1 MPATYTT
8 TLIYETGCVKV
19 RAFPGFGTGVIL
31 IMELRMSESVSKS
44 AKRPSSR
51 PVARSVS
58 SVSTAK
64 NRKLG
69 AKTATPPKPLAK
81 RSGAEKA
88 PVRKATNNK
97 PAAASNAKSA
107 KKSSRA
113 ASTPKPKS
121 AARPKAVSSTPRPAS
136 KSKTATKPATK
147 TAVKTPARPAAKA
160 AAKPTKH
167 AAPSPHSAAA
177 KKQPARPTTGK
188 PAARPSAPPPPR
200 QPTLDE
206 AAALRAFERAHKE
219 FVRGRFSEARLL
231 FRALIEQHSG
241 VAEVTARSRTYL
253 AIAEAR
259 MRSESAM
266 PRNAEELY
274 DRGVIELNR
283 GDFVAA
289 QEMFER
295 ALKRDAAAAHIH
307 YGLAATRA
315 RLGALESA
323 LQSLGRA
330 LELQPNLRVR
340 AQHDPDLIPLR
351 NEPEY
356 ERLIFASRL

>member
-1 MPATYTT
+1 
-8 TLIYETGCVKV
+8 
-19 RAFPGFGTGVIL
+19 
-31 IMELRMSESVSKS
+31 MSESVSKS
-44 AKRPSSR
+44 TKRPSSR
-51 PVARSVS
+51 PVTRSGSTAS
-58 SVSTAK
+58 SAK

-69 AKTATPPKPLAK
+69 AKTTARPKPLAK

-88 PVRKATNNK
+88 PVRKATK
-97 PAAASNAKSA
+97 DETAVASTTKST

-113 ASTPKPKS
+113 ASTAKPKA
-121 AARPKAVSSTPRPAS
+121 AARPKAASAKPRPAAAAKS
-136 KSKTATKPATK
+136 KAVSKTATKSP
-147 TAVKTPARPAAKA
+147 VKTPVRPAAKA
-160 AAKPTKH
+160 VAAKPTKNAAPAPH
-167 AAPSPHSAAA
+167 AATAA
-177 KKQPARPTTGK
+177 KKQPARTTATGK
-188 PAARPSAPPPPR
+188 PAARPPAPPPPR

-219 FVRGRFSEARLL
+219 FVRGRFSEARQL

-340 AQHDPDLIPLR
+340 AQHDPDLVPLR

-356 ERLIFASRL
+356 EQLIFASRS

>member
-1 MPATYTT
+1 VRPA
-8 TLIYETGCVKV
+8 LKDAGAKQ
-19 RAFPGFGTGVIL
+19 
-31 IMELRMSESVSKS
+31 
-44 AKRPSSR
+44 AKRNAPA
-51 PVARSVS
+51 PQA
-58 SVSTAK
+58 
-64 NRKLG
+64 
-69 AKTATPPKPLAK
+69 AT
-81 RSGAEKA
+81 
-88 PVRKATNNK
+88 
-97 PAAASNAKSA
+97 
-107 KKSSRA
+107 
-113 ASTPKPKS
+113 
-121 AARPKAVSSTPRPAS
+121 
-136 KSKTATKPATK
+136 
-147 TAVKTPARPAAKA
+147 
-160 AAKPTKH
+160 
-167 AAPSPHSAAA
+167 AA
-177 KKQPARPTTGK
+177 KKQPARTTTGK
-188 PAARPSAPPPPR
+188 PAARPPAPPPR

-231 FRALIEQHSG
+231 FRALIEQHAG

-315 RLGALESA
+315 RLGALDSA

-340 AQHDPDLIPLR
+340 AQHDPDLVPLR

-356 ERLIFASRL
+356 ERLIFASRP

>member
-1 MPATYTT
+1 
-8 TLIYETGCVKV
+8 V
-19 RAFPGFGTGVIL
+19 
-31 IMELRMSESVSKS
+31 S
-44 AKRPSSR
+44 AKPH
-51 PVARSVS
+51 
-58 SVSTAK
+58 
-64 NRKLG
+64 
-69 AKTATPPKPLAK
+69 
-81 RSGAEKA
+81 
-88 PVRKATNNK
+88 
-97 PAAASNAKSA
+97 PAAA
-107 KKSSRA
+107 
-113 ASTPKPKS
+113 
-121 AARPKAVSSTPRPAS
+121 
-136 KSKTATKPATK
+136 KSKTATKTSTK
-147 TAVKTPARPAAKA
+147 TPVKTPLRPAAKVA
-160 AAKPTKH
+160 AAKQTKRTAPAPH
-167 AAPSPHSAAA
+167 AATAA
-177 KKQPARPTTGK
+177 KKQPARTTTAGK
-188 PAARPSAPPPPR
+188 PTPRSAASPPPR

-231 FRALIEQHSG
+231 FRALIDQHSG

-295 ALKRDAAAAHIH
+295 ALKRDASAAHIH

-330 LELQPNLRVR
+330 LELQPKLRVR
-340 AQHDPDLIPLR
+340 AQHDPDLGPLR

-356 ERLIFASRL
+356 EQLIFASRP